1 MFCVV
6 GLAHG
11 TYNILSVVLKEVEP
25 IKAIKKREEKE
36 IQENSNTFINVG
48 NSLNDN
54 EAKPEETLELT
65 EEKKNLLVNTAQRIS
80 DGANTFLFREY
91 LYLAVFVFF
100 FAIIVFLTAETKM
113 WTFYTT
119 MAFIIGSVT
128 SIVCGFIGMKIATA
142 ANYRTTFT
150 AYQGLGAAFS
160 TAYHGGCV
168 MGFILV
174 SLSLAVLMTLILV
187 YRSLYLNEKSTLQDE
202 RAMFESI
209 AGYGLGGS
217 LVALFCRVGGGIYTK
232 AADVGADLVGKVE
245 SGLDEDDPTNPAVI
259 ADNVGDNVGDI
270 AGMGSDLF
278 GSLAESL
285 CAALLVGATS
295 PELISSGCFYYPL
308 LIVAFGI
315 VVSIITSFFAFIFS
329 STITN
334 YDRLEW
340 TIKLQIIISTVLLI
354 PTIVLVSIY
363 CLPEKYSV
371 GDFGTVAYKS
381 GVTNYAT
388 MVCPL
393 AGLISGMLIG
403 LSTEYYT
410 SMSFTPVR
418 SLVEGCKQGSAINI
432 ILGLALGYLSCI
444 IPTVLIAGTV
454 LVAYSIAGMYGI
466 ALSAL
471 GMLANLPIC
480 LAIDGYGPISDN
492 AGGLAALCDLPPQI
506 RATTDDL
513 DSAGNTTAAIGK
525 GFAIGSAC
533 LVALSL
539 FGAFVTKVNLKEI
552 NALLPITLTGLILGA
567 MMPYLF
573 SALTMKAV
581 GSAAGVMVKACKEG
595 FNDRKAEADRKEEL
609 EKERQEKKTSNA
621 DTTEIDHELK
631 ILDEKLF
638 KIDSENSEKCI
649 AISTENSLLQMFL
662 PGLIIIF
669 TPIVFGV
676 LFSPKCVA
684 GYLIGLIVSGI
695 QLAISASN
703 SGGAWDNAKKLI
715 KTKGLP
721 VTKLEEFETEKLFLN
736 SYLQGKKIQDRKEKE
751 EMLAKV
757 EAEIRRITDN
767 PNNKD
772 TKEQFM
778 LNFQNENDKL
788 SRPGVNKMK
797 KQAEKASIIG
807 DTVGDPMKDTSGPSL
822 NILIKLSS
830 IISVIFGTFFVKTS
844 YLIQ

>member
-1 MFCVV
+1 
-6 GLAHG
+6 
-11 TYNILSVVLKEVEP
+11 
-25 IKAIKKREEKE
+25 
-36 IQENSNTFINVG
+36 
-48 NSLNDN
+48 
-54 EAKPEETLELT
+54 
-65 EEKKNLLVNTAQRIS
+65 
-80 DGANTFLFREY
+80 
-91 LYLAVFVFF
+91 
-100 FAIIVFLTAETKM
+100 
-113 WTFYTT
+113 
-119 MAFIIGSVT
+119 
-128 SIVCGFIGMKIATA
+128 
-142 ANYRTTFT
+142 
-150 AYQGLGAAFS
+150 
-160 TAYHGGCV
+160 

-174 SLSLAVLMTLILV
+174 SLSLAVLLTLILI
-187 YRSLYLNEKSTLQDE
+187 YRAIYLTDKSTLQDE
-202 RAMFESI
+202 RILFESI

-245 SGLDEDDPTNPAVI
+245 AGLNEDDPTNPAVI

-285 CAALLVGATS
+285 CAGLLVGATS
-295 PELISSGCFYYPL
+295 PELITSGCFYYPL

-315 VVSIITSFFAFIFS
+315 IVSIVTSFFAFIFADS
-329 STITN
+329 IKDYN
-334 YDRLEW
+334 RLEW
-340 TIKLQIIISTVLLI
+340 TIKLQLIISTVLLI
-354 PTIVLVSIY
+354 PTIVLISIY

-371 GDFGTVAYKS
+371 GDPGTVAYKPN
-381 GVTNYAT
+381 VTNYAT

-410 SMSFTPVR
+410 SMSFGPVR
-418 SLVEGCKQGSAINI
+418 SLVDGCKQGSAINI
-432 ILGLALGYLSCI
+432 ILGLALGYLSTI

-454 LVAYSIAGMYGI
+454 LGAYTIAGMYGI

-492 AGGLAALCDLPPQI
+492 AGGLAALCELPDQI
-506 RATTDDL
+506 RARTDDL

-552 NALLPITLTGLILGA
+552 DALLPITLTGLLLGA

-581 GSAAGVMVKACKEG
+581 GTAAGVMVKACKSG
-595 FNDRKAEADRKEEL
+595 FNKRKADAEEREQIVKEL
-609 EKERQEKKTSNA
+609 EGNA
-621 DTTEIDHELK
+621 DDEQLK
-631 ILDEKLF
+631 NKLKEVDEKLK
-638 KIDSENSEKCI
+638 KIDDDNSKECI

-662 PGLIIIF
+662 PGSIIIF
-669 TPIVFGV
+669 TPLVFGV

-684 GYLIGLIVSGI
+684 GYLIGLIISGI

-715 KTKGLP
+715 KSK
-721 VTKLEEFETEKLFLN
+721 
-736 SYLQGKKIQDRKEKE
+736 
-751 EMLAKV
+751 
-757 EAEIRRITDN
+757 
-767 PNNKD
+767 
-772 TKEQFM
+772 
-778 LNFQNENDKL
+778 
-788 SRPGVNKMK
+788 
-797 KQAEKASIIG
+797 
-807 DTVGDPMKDTSGPSL
+807 L
-822 NILIKLSS
+822 NILIILF
-830 IISVIFGTFFVKTS
+830 IFFIWKFFSMKNFS
-844 YLIQ
+844 YLNLIY